1 MQVFFLYRSSIGLLL
16 LLNNPVYFLF
26 QNHARVGLSVET
38 GSAFT
43 VPRFVTLI
51 MIVEIIQMNRTAPI
65 LLVINFNFNVITK
78 NVSGLIG
85 SVMVTMTARIIL
97 MKGTAQHNLRHVIMM
112 SSLVTVVY
120 VLIRLRNVMEVVIV

>member
-1 MQVFFLYRSSIGLLL
+1 M
-16 LLNNPVYFLF
+16 
-26 QNHARVGLSVET
+26 ET

-43 VPRFVTLI
+43 VPHFVTSI

-65 LLVINFNFNVITK
+65 LLVIDFNFNVITK

-97 MKGTAQHNLRHVIMM
+97 MKGTAQHNLQHVIMM

-120 VLIRLRNVMEVVIV
+120 VLIRVRNVMVARIV